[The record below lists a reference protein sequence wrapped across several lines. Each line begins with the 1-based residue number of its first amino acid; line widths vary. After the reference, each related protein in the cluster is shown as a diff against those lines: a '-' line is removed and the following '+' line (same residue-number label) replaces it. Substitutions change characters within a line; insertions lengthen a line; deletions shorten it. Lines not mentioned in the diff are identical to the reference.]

1 MLMLQWALKVAF
13 TIIGFGFGA
22 VTVALLNKRT
32 RRIFN
37 KYFW

>member
-1 MLMLQWALKVAF
+1 MLMLQWVLKVVLTVA
-13 TIIGFGFGA
+13 GFGLGA